1 MPFFIDWTDI
11 ASRLAL
17 TIIACGILGWE
28 RGETDRAAGTRTTLV
43 VGLAACVAM
52 IQTNLLLVMPG
63 KTPDSFA
70 VADVMRLPLGILT
83 GVGFI
88 GAGAILRR
96 SDRVVGLTTAA
107 TLWFVT
113 VVGLCFGGGQLTLGL
128 AASIIALIILHVLKV
143 LDKHR
148 SLERH
153 LRLHITW
160 QLSIM
165 SEDDLRQRLQEAH
178 FGISE
183 WHFHRDIAQQTAN
196 LRCNLRWHTKAEN
209 YEIPPALRL
218 LEEQPGVTSMGWSL

>member
-1 MPFFIDWTDI
+1 MSFLTDWKDI
-11 ASRLAL
+11 ALRLAL
-17 TIIACGILGWE
+17 TIIASGILGWE
-28 RGETDRAAGTRTTLV
+28 RGEADRAAGTRTTMM

-52 IQTNLLLVMPG
+52 IQTNLMLLMIG

-96 SDRVVGLTTAA
+96 NDRVVGLTTAA

-113 VVGLCFGGGQLTLGL
+113 TVGLCFGGGQLSLGL
-128 AASIIALIILHVLKV
+128 AASVIALVILHLLKV
-143 LDKHR
+143 LDKYR

-160 QLSIM
+160 QLAAM
-165 SEDDLRQRLQEAH
+165 SEDEIRQRLQQGH

-183 WHFHRDIAQQTAN
+183 WHFHCDIAQQTAT
-196 LRCNLRWHTKAEN
+196 LRCRLRWRTKVEN
-209 YEIPPALRL
+209 YEMPPALRL
-218 LEEQPGVTSMGWSL
+218 LEKQPGVTSLGWSL